1 MVAPYPLW
9 VRWVGGGGK
18 SATPVVAKAACCYPF
33 AHGVCSS
40 CPQCLV
46 PRVMEAPSFSPVVST
61 EKAAPAF
68 FSPVHPVTQTPFM
81 KQKYLPCIQQRPSTY
96 FHLHFQRL
104 KECVN
109 YLRTFH
115 LKTRTGESNH
125 WKGTTW
131 LLSTGSRT
139 CTVVRKG
146 SPRCLFLLPFAQSL
160 NAAYHMVKS
169 QLIKTCLSNW
179 NLPFD
184 LRPLPFVPLL

>member
-1 MVAPYPLW
+1 MGR
-9 VRWVGGGGK
+9 RWWKVCYTCCCK
-18 SATPVVAKAACCYPF
+18 SRCCYPF
-33 AHGVCSS
+33 AHGVRSS
-40 CPQCLV
+40 CSQCLV

-61 EKAAPAF
+61 KKAAPAF
-68 FSPVHPVTQTPFM
+68 FSSVHPVTQRHYM

-96 FHLHFQRL
+96 FHLCFQRL
-104 KECVN
+104 KERVN
-109 YLRTFH
+109 SLRTFH
-115 LKTRTGESNH
+115 LETRTGESNH

-131 LLSTGSRT
+131 LLSTGSQT
-139 CTVVRKG
+139 GTVVHKD

-160 NAAYHMVKS
+160 NAAYHMVKI